1 MSTYIDKAS
10 CPEHRQVRFSKMHG
24 AGNDYIYLNGFEPVP
39 DDLSQLAIEVSDP
52 HFGIGSDGLVVI
64 LPSDI
69 ADFRMRMFNAD
80 GSEAEMCGNATRCV
94 GKYCYER
101 RLTRKT
107 SFTLETLGGIK
118 VLELH
123 TDGDRVKEV
132 TVDMGKPVLR
142 PELVPVISRNSEIKV
157 NEAETVNGIEYRI
170 TSVSMGNPH
179 AVLFV
184 DEITDHEVLEEGPV
198 LETADIFPRKCNI
211 EFAKVLDRGHI
222 RMRVWERGTGE
233 TWACGTGACA
243 TAVAAVLNNLADRDV
258 DIILRGGTLHI
269 HWDEQTGHV
278 MMTGPAEFICDG
290 TFYRPDTSL

>member
-10 CPEHRQVRFSKMHG
+10 CREGREVRFSKMHG

-64 LPSDI
+64 LPSDK

-101 RLTRKT
+101 GLTDKT
-107 SFTLETLGGIK
+107 RITLETLAGIK
-118 VLELH
+118 VLDLK
-123 TDGDRVKEV
+123 TDGGRVREV
-132 TVDMGKPVLR
+132 TVDMGEPVLT
-142 PELVPVISRNSEIKV
+142 PALIPVASHNPEIKV

-179 AVLFV
+179 AVVFV
-184 DEITDHEVLEEGPV
+184 DEITDRQVLEEGPV
-198 LETADIFPRKCNI
+198 LEVADIFPRKCNI
-211 EFAKVLDRGHI
+211 EFAKVEDRGRI

-243 TAVAAVLNNLADRDV
+243 TAVAGVLNGLTDRDV
-258 DIILRGGTLHI
+258 DIVLRGGTLHI

-278 MMTGPAEFICDG
+278 MMTGPARFICDG
-290 TFYRPDTSL
+290 VFYRPDKQ